1 MKLKKLYIKDFR
13 NIDELNLNFE
23 NTEKLAILIGNNGT
37 GKSNILECI
46 SAIFS
51 YLYYERKIKFKFE
64 IQYEINNDIIK
75 IHKDKR
81 LIIYK
86 NNENIPKSKLFSD
99 NLLPSRVIALYSGEE
114 ERLNNLYYKPYI
126 NRNNKPQMIFI
137 NKDYWKIALISI
149 FYSHL
154 EDNKKFIKE
163 ELGINEVNNIIF
175 IKKAL
180 KYERDEIIKNFYEI
194 IKQHDQV
201 LLSYGNVDA
210 IAGTYSEILEIYN
223 ISERLFMRQNKYFK
237 AIDAIE
243 SIKSTEI
250 LKYEEREFYLLLEKM
265 LLNKESTLA
274 DIYIRIND
282 NYDYTF
288 SNNCSSF

>member
-1 MKLKKLYIKDFR
+1 MRLKKLYIKDFR

-23 NTEKLAILIGNNGT
+23 NTENLAILIGNNGA

-51 YLYYERKIKFKFE
+51 YLYYGRRIEFKFE

-86 NNENIPKSKLFSD
+86 NNENISKSKLFSD

-114 ERLNNLYYKPYI
+114 ERLNNLYYKPY
-126 NRNNKPQMIFI
+126 RNKGNKPQMIFI

-149 FYSHL
+149 LYSQL

-163 ELGINEVNNIIF
+163 ELGINEVNNI
-175 IKKAL
+175 
-180 KYERDEIIKNFYEI
+180 N
-194 IKQHDQV
+194 
-201 LLSYGNVDA
+201 
-210 IAGTYSEILEIYN
+210 
-223 ISERLFMRQNKYFK
+223 
-237 AIDAIE
+237 
-243 SIKSTEI
+243 
-250 LKYEEREFYLLLEKM
+250 
-265 LLNKESTLA
+265 
-274 DIYIRIND
+274 
-282 NYDYTF
+282 
-288 SNNCSSF
+288 